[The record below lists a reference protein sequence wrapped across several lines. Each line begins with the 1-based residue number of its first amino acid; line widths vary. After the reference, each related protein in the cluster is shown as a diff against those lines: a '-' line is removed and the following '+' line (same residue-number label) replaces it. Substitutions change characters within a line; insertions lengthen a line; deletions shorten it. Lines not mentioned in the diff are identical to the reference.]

1 LQKQNHAI
9 AGWAADQ
16 SKINVVIINAP
27 CFLLGFQLADHQNLL
42 NLILLPLEELV
53 GQLVLRKA
61 LQQ

>member
-1 LQKQNHAI
+1 MRSL
-9 AGWAADQ
+9 AGRLINL
-16 SKINVVIINAP
+16 KNVVIINAP

-42 NLILLPLEELV
+42 NLMLLPLEELV